1 MKRIMLLLFFAST
14 STAHY
19 LSVEVSAGE
28 LLDKQT
34 ILEIKLERI
43 IDPHKIENI
52 QTELRSV
59 METVNTHI
67 PSSPEL
73 IELVARLLE
82 VNKELW
88 DIEDLIRDKE
98 AKKEFDQEFI
108 ELARSVYF
116 TNDIRAKIKRAINEL
131 LGSHLVEEKSYKKYA
146 AAE

>member
-116 TNDIRAKIKRAINEL
+116 SHAIPAQIKTPI
-131 LGSHLVEEKSYKKYA
+131 K
-146 AAE
+146 